1 MTQEILQEI
10 IWVSQHPLS
19 ANQADKL
26 AQEGYV
32 VVAQVNH
39 NWGETP
45 VKEFELLAQTH
56 DASSI
61 VFAGV
66 LPASLY
72 GEFLK
77 ANKAFISLSHKERG
91 KRVSD
96 DTPIE
101 ALVASLMGNHE
112 VWNGRRF
119 DIQNSQPIWRFVSYT
134 W

>member
-1 MTQEILQEI
+1 MTQEIL
-10 IWVSQHPLS
+10 WVSQHPLS

-26 AQEGYV
+26 AQEGYS

-39 NWGETP
+39 QWGETP
-45 VKEFELLAQTH
+45 VKEFESLAQTNG
-56 DASSI
+56 ASSTI
-61 VFAGV
+61 FAGV

-77 ANKAFISLSHKERG
+77 ANKAFITLSHKERG
-91 KRVSD
+91 KRVD
-96 DTPIE
+96 DSTPIE

-112 VWNGRRF
+112 VWNGRVW
-119 DIQNSQPIWRFVSYT
+119 DISNPLPIWRFVSYT

>member
-1 MTQEILQEI
+1 MTQEIL
-10 IWVSQHPLS
+10 WVSQHPLS
-19 ANQADKL
+19 ANQAEKL
-26 AQEGYV
+26 AQEGYS

-39 NWGETP
+39 QWGETP
-45 VKEFELLAQTH
+45 VKEFEHLAQIH
-56 DASSI
+56 GASST

-77 ANKAFISLSHKERG
+77 ANKAFITLSHKERG
-91 KRVSD
+91 QRVD
-96 DTPIE
+96 DSTPIE

-112 VWNGRRF
+112 VWNGRGW
-119 DIQNSQPIWRFVSYT
+119 DISNPLPIWRFVSYT